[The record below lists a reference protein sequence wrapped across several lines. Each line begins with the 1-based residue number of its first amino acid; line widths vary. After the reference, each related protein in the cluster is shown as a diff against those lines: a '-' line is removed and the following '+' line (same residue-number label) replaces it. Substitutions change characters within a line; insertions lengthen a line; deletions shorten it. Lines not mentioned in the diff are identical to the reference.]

1 MAACL
6 WLTRGVD
13 LSRVSAWL
21 GHASISGTNR
31 NLHLPRDC
39 RRFGRFGAAE
49 QGRVQMGCISDK
61 GTSTSVWSLGCPG
74 SRNRS

>member
-31 NLHLPRDC
+31 NLHYLGSAADSAGLERLNRVGC
-39 RRFGRFGAAE
+39 TWGAY
-49 QGRVQMGCISDK
+49 QTK
-61 GTSTSVWSLGCPG
+61 GLLHLCGA
-74 SRNRS
+74 